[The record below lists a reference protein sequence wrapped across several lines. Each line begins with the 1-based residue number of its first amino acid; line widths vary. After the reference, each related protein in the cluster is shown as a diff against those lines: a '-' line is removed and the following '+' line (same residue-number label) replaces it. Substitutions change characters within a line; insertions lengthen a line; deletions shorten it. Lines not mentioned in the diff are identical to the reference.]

1 MNRENLI
8 KNKPENIYLIKGI
21 WRNLSGK
28 RKFQILI
35 ISLLNLCSGVAE
47 MFTLASVVPF
57 LSVISNREQT
67 WQLPLTQKFVKLF
80 NIQDP
85 NILLLT
91 ITIIFTLIA
100 IIAGLF
106 RILNLWVNYRFA
118 GLIGIE
124 ISCNVYRKILYQ
136 KYDFHLNRNQSSI
149 VATTTVPIDMTKNL
163 VENCLLF
170 LTSFFIV
177 IFISSTLLILNPK
190 LAIFTCLFFGSIY
203 LIMSKFVRK
212 RLNLNSKIVSAGINK
227 QMKNTQEGLGSIR
240 DILLDGNQ
248 KTYLAIYRKSEKLR
262 WIKEAESQFLSTFL
276 RYALEA
282 LGIVLISTL
291 AIFLNLQEGDSPL
304 ILPTLGTLAL
314 ASQRLLP
321 NLNMLFSSWARI
333 KYNSVAIKQVLEILD
348 LPIQESESQL
358 IRSPL
363 KIKKNILFNNVAF
376 SYSNNSPS
384 ILKSIDLEIC
394 PEDRIGIVGKTGS
407 GKSTL
412 VDILM
417 GLLEPTAGKLLVD
430 NKNIHDP
437 NYPQRLAKW
446 RSAIAHVP
454 QNVYLADRTI
464 AENIAFG
471 LRGNEINMNRVKNC
485 AKQSYI
491 DKFIENNDYGY
502 NAHVG
507 ERGIK
512 LSGGQCQR
520 IGIARALYKNAKILI
535 LDEATSAL
543 DSYTEKVVMDRII
556 AFNKEVTIVII
567 AHRESTLK
575 DCNKIIKIRNGQI
588 IRIK

>member
-1 MNRENLI
+1 
-8 KNKPENIYLIKGI
+8 
-21 WRNLSGK
+21 
-28 RKFQILI
+28 
-35 ISLLNLCSGVAE
+35 
-47 MFTLASVVPF
+47 
-57 LSVISNREQT
+57 
-67 WQLPLTQKFVKLF
+67 
-80 NIQDP
+80 
-85 NILLLT
+85 
-91 ITIIFTLIA
+91 
-100 IIAGLF
+100 
-106 RILNLWVNYRFA
+106 
-118 GLIGIE
+118 
-124 ISCNVYRKILYQ
+124 
-136 KYDFHLNRNQSSI
+136 
-149 VATTTVPIDMTKNL
+149 
-163 VENCLLF
+163 
-170 LTSFFIV
+170 
-177 IFISSTLLILNPK
+177 
-190 LAIFTCLFFGSIY
+190 
-203 LIMSKFVRK
+203 MSKFVRK